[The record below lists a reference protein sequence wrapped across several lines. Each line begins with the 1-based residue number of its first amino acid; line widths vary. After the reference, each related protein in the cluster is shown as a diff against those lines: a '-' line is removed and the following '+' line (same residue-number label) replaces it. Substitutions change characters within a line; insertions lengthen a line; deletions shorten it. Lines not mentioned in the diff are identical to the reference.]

1 MERHDDNALIVYT
14 DGSCKN
20 SPRRGGFAF
29 SLVIAA
35 GEVDEI
41 HDYNPPGVLGAT
53 NNEMELRG
61 AIEALRLIG
70 SPHCPVARAR
80 YEKVVLYTD
89 SMYVLDGVPR
99 AETYWPQNVWMTREN
114 EPVLSPEKRKE
125 LIRLKKRVGRVE
137 FRRVAGHK
145 TNPHNKRVD
154 KLAKE
159 SADLADRSR
168 LPGRLVGR
176 KLSKRSTEARSVP
189 MRGQVEAIRIVVVR
203 HVSARNQAYKYE
215 VVGEKSPDLG
225 AVDDVFAKQDIWMR
239 RGHVYEVRFADAG
252 RGRWI
257 DEVIR
262 EIEID

>member
-1 MERHDDNALIVYT
+1 
-14 DGSCKN
+14 
-20 SPRRGGFAF
+20 
-29 SLVIAA
+29 
-35 GEVDEI
+35 
-41 HDYNPPGVLGAT
+41 
-53 NNEMELRG
+53 
-61 AIEALRLIG
+61 
-70 SPHCPVARAR
+70 
-80 YEKVVLYTD
+80 
-89 SMYVLDGVPR
+89 MYVLDGVPR
-99 AETYWPQNVWMTREN
+99 AETYWPQNDWMTREN
-114 EPVLSPEKRKE
+114 EPVLSPEKWKE

-215 VVGEKSPDLG
+215 VVARKALTSAPSTTSLPSKTFGC
-225 AVDDVFAKQDIWMR
+225 
-239 RGHVYEVRFADAG
+239 DAG
-252 RGRWI
+252 MSMKCASPTLGGVGGSMR
-257 DEVIR
+257 
-262 EIEID
+262 